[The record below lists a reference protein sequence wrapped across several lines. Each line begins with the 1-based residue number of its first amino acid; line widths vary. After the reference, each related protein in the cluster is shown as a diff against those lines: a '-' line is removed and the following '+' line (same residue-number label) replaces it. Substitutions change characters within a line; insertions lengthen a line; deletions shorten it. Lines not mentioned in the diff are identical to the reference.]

1 MLMRVRRS
9 AAASHAWLRRRDT
22 RRASRTRLL
31 PFLGFAALALVTPSV
46 SHAGLLDILPRGGNG
61 GGAPEI
67 DPSALGS
74 AIALIMGGT
83 AMLTD
88 RLRK

>member
-1 MLMRVRRS
+1 MKK
-9 AAASHAWLRRRDT
+9 
-22 RRASRTRLL
+22 LL
-31 PFLGFAALALVTPSV
+31 PLLGLAAFALTLLEPNTAHALF
-46 SHAGLLDILPRGGNG
+46 GLLEPLDGGG

-74 AIALIMGGT
+74 AIALVMGGA

-88 RLRK
+88 RFRR

>member
-1 MLMRVRRS
+1 MKK
-9 AAASHAWLRRRDT
+9 
-22 RRASRTRLL
+22 LL
-31 PFLGFAALALVTPSV
+31 PFLGFAALALTLSFVAPST
-46 SHAGLLDILPRGGNG
+46 SHAGLFDLLPGGGDG

-74 AIALIMGGT
+74 AIALVIGGA

-88 RLRK
+88 RFRK

>member
-1 MLMRVRRS
+1 MK
-9 AAASHAWLRRRDT
+9 
-22 RRASRTRLL
+22 RLL
-31 PFLGFAALALVTPSV
+31 PFLGFAALALTLSFVAPST
-46 SHAGLLDILPRGGNG
+46 SHAGLLDGLLGGGDGGG

-74 AIALIMGGT
+74 AIALVIGGA

-88 RLRK
+88 RFRK

>member
-1 MLMRVRRS
+1 MKK
-9 AAASHAWLRRRDT
+9 
-22 RRASRTRLL
+22 LL
-31 PFLGFAALALVTPSV
+31 PFLGLAAFALITPSV
-46 SHAGLLDILPRGGNG
+46 SHAGLLDIIDLGGGGGG

-74 AIALIMGGT
+74 AIALVIGGA

-88 RLRK
+88 RFRK

>member
-1 MLMRVRRS
+1 MKKM
-9 AAASHAWLRRRDT
+9 
-22 RRASRTRLL
+22 L
-31 PFLGFAALALVTPSV
+31 PFLALAAFALLTPSV
-46 SHAGLLDILPRGGNG
+46 SHAGLFDILDGGSTG

-74 AIALIMGGT
+74 AIALVIGGA

-88 RLRK
+88 RFRK